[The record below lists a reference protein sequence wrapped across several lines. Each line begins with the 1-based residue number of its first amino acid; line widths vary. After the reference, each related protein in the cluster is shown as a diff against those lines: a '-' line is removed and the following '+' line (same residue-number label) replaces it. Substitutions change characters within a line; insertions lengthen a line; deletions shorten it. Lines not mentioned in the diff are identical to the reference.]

1 MDNLLIILFFIILL
15 LIINQWSHFS
25 NTSDLLNYTQ
35 SSSDEA
41 TKKKIKLITNPDRDI
56 KLQPLGCFYN
66 LDEKFFY
73 KKINPFAKIKEFNSL
88 FVIQNS
94 SDFLNLINEVKD
106 NGFGEYVDRLD
117 PNYNNL
123 RLQQLAVLGV
133 FAGYN
138 YISLYKKNESEYG
151 KIYLSYSPPM
161 NKHNIYGNF
170 TQKEYNQNLLKPDLP
185 PESLVKEC
193 GFKCKDPGMMCG
205 SHHQPNIKNT
215 PRFAV
220 YQMVESI

>member
-15 LIINQWSHFS
+15 LIKQWSPFTE
-25 NTSDLLNYTQ
+25 NVSDVLTYTET
-35 SSSDEA
+35 SSDA
-41 TKKKIKLITNPDRDI
+41 YTKKKIKLITNPDKDI

-88 FVIQNS
+88 FVVQND
-94 SDFLNLINEVKD
+94 SDFSNLIEEVKN
-106 NGFGEYVDRLD
+106 NGFSNYIDTLD
-117 PNYNNL
+117 KNYNNL
-123 RLQQLAVLGV
+123 TLQQLAVLGV

-161 NKHNIYGNF
+161 DRHNIYGNF
-170 TQKEYNQNLLKPDLP
+170 TQKEYNQSLLKPDLP
-185 PESLVKEC
+185 KEALVKEC
-193 GFKCKDPGMMCG
+193 GFSCKDPGYMCG
-205 SHHQPNIKNT
+205 SANHPNIKNT

-220 YQMVESI
+220 YQMVESV